1 MNEIINHFTKQ
12 LKELSI
18 DINTD
23 QLAQFDIY
31 CHNLLEWN
39 QVMNLT
45 TITEIDQIYIKHF
58 LDSLSVHKYL
68 PSSEF
73 QGKRVVDI
81 GTGAGFPGLPL
92 AIVNMKT
99 EFTLIDSLN
108 KRVRFLED
116 TIQKLSI
123 QNVTCIHSRAE
134 DAGHDKQ
141 LRESFDFCCS
151 RAVANL
157 ATLSEYC
164 LPFLKPGGLFVSYK
178 AEKAQEEIQ
187 NGTKAIERLGG
198 KIESIHSFTIPGTD
212 IGRTIVLIR
221 KVKNTPKQYPRKAGT
236 PSKKPIT

>member
-1 MNEIINHFTKQ
+1 MNEIANRFSKQ
-12 LKELSI
+12 LKDFNIKLSEK
-18 DINTD
+18 
-23 QLAQFDIY
+23 QLAQFDLY
-31 CHNLLEWN
+31 CQNLLEWN

-45 TITEIDQIYIKHF
+45 TITKVDQIYVKHF

-68 PSSEF
+68 PLSKLE
-73 QGKRVVDI
+73 GKRVVDI

-92 AIVNMKT
+92 AIINPKT

-108 KRVRFLED
+108 KRIRFLED
-116 TIQKLSI
+116 TVQKLSLE
-123 QNVTCIHSRAE
+123 NVTCIHSRAE
-134 DAGHDKQ
+134 NAGHNKE

-164 LPFLKPGGLFVSYK
+164 LPFLKKDGLFVSYK

-187 NGTKAIERLGG
+187 LGTKAVERLGG
-198 KIESIHSFTIPGTD
+198 KIEKNQSFTLPDTD
-212 IGRTIVLIR
+212 IGRTIVFIR